1 MHPGHGDLTR
11 ITRAVT
17 LGGWLALVLVLIGW
31 YGIRDPAPLL
41 LIALLIPLAFPLR
54 GLLLG
59 KPYTYAWTSL
69 LILIYFIHGSVEAWA
84 NPASRGWALL
94 EVALSVVIYT
104 GAVVYARRRGR
115 ELKRGT

>member
-1 MHPGHGDLTR
+1 MDPTR
-11 ITRAVT
+11 LARSITLWAWA
-17 LGGWLALVLVLIGW
+17 GLVLILIGW
-31 YGIRDPAPLL
+31 YGFSDPAPLL
-41 LIALLIPLAFPLR
+41 LAALLIPLAFPLR
-54 GLLLG
+54 GLIRG

-94 EVALSVVIYT
+94 EIALSVVIYT

-115 ELKRGT
+115 EIRRGT